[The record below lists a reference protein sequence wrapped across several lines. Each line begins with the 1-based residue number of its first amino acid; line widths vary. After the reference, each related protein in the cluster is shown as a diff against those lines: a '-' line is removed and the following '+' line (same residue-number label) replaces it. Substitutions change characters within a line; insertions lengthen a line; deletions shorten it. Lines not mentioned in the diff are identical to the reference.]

1 MGKTKRCLLDLGL
14 ALLCVVLGLLL
25 PWAFQWVKNGEQ
37 VLLLLHLPVLLCG
50 MLCGPAYGLS
60 CGMLIALLPEFLPG
74 IAGVSLSTGQLWELT
89 IYGFLAGLLTYL
101 LAAAPPV
108 LNVSVS
114 LLGAML
120 LGRVFWGLLEA
131 FVFSPGY
138 TWNMWVRE
146 SFVVC
151 LPGIVLQLAMIPLV
165 TLALRRCNVA
175 AKP

>member
-1 MGKTKRCLLDLGL
+1 M
-14 ALLCVVLGLLL
+14 
-25 PWAFQWVKNGEQ
+25 
-37 VLLLLHLPVLLCG
+37 
-50 MLCGPAYGLS
+50 
-60 CGMLIALLPEFLPG
+60 
-74 IAGVSLSTGQLWELT
+74 
-89 IYGFLAGLLTYL
+89 LTYL

-151 LPGIVLQLAMIPLV
+151 LPGIVLNWQSSL
-165 TLALRRCNVA
+165 
-175 AKP
+175 